1 MSNKIK
7 IGNRE
12 VNEDS
17 QVVTNIKTIFWFLG
31 IVATVIIA
39 LTTYFYISLKGQ
51 IDENATRDLER
62 AKNLK
67 KELIIEV
74 KDVAED
80 NDQMKEDVWEIKGD
94 VKLLL
99 DRTNGVY
106 QVEPTPNPIPSQ
118 SNSPVNSAG
127 NPEAASP
134 NMSLPPLDSLQTEID
149 N

>member
-17 QVVTNIKTIFWFLG
+17 QVVTNIKTVFWFLG
-31 IVATVIIA
+31 IVATIIIG
-39 LTTYFYISLKGQ
+39 LTTYFYISLKSQ
-51 IDENATRDLER
+51 IDDNAAKDLER

-67 KELIIEV
+67 KELVIEV
-74 KDVAED
+74 KEVAED

-106 QVEPTPNPIPSQ
+106 QVETIHNPVPNRE
-118 SNSPVNSAG
+118 NSPVSS
-127 NPEAASP
+127 ASP
-134 NMSLPPLDSLQTEID
+134 ETSLPPLDSLKTEFD
-149 N
+149 

>member
-17 QVVTNIKTIFWFLG
+17 QVVTNIKTVFWFLG
-31 IVATVIIA
+31 IVATIIIG
-39 LTTYFYISLKGQ
+39 LTTYFYISLKSQ
-51 IDENATRDLER
+51 IDDNAAKDLER

-67 KELIIEV
+67 KELVIEV

-80 NDQMKEDVWEIKGD
+80 NEQMKEDVWEIKGD

-106 QVEPTPNPIPSQ
+106 QVEPTHNPVPTH
-118 SNSPVNSAG
+118 SPISSEDSPTTAI
-127 NPEAASP
+127 P
-134 NMSLPPLDSLQTEID
+134 NMSLPPLDSLQTEIE
-149 N
+149 

>member
-51 IDENATRDLER
+51 IDDNAAKDLER

-67 KELIIEV
+67 KELVIEV

-80 NDQMKEDVWEIKGD
+80 NEQMKEDVWEIKGD

-106 QVEPTPNPIPSQ
+106 QVEPTQNPVPTQ
-118 SNSPVNSAG
+118 PNSPVSSG
-127 NPEAASP
+127 DNPTAVSP
-134 NMSLPPLDSLQTEID
+134 NMSLPPLDSLQTDID
-149 N
+149 